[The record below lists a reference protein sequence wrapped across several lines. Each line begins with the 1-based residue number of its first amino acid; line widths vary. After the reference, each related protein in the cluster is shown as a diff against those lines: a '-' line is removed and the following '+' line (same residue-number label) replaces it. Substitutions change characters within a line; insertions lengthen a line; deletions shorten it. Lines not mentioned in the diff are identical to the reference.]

1 VLLCTIYGRREIIS
15 DMVIVLQTEEKL
27 FQKINWEVRMRI
39 LSRGQFLRS
48 KKMRLYV
55 RVGVY
60 RKDCL
65 EADAVSLLWIVGA
78 EDCL

>member
-48 KKMRLYV
+48 KKMSLYV
-55 RVGVY
+55 RVGFC

-65 EADAVSLLWIVGA
+65 EADAVSLLWIVDA